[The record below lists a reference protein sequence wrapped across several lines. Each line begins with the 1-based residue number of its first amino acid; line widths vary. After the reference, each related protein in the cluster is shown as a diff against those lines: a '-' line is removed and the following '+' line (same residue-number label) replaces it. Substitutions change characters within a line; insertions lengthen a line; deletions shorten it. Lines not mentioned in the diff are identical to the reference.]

1 MFRIAPVYLTNFIC
15 VKLQNLA
22 RREIFE
28 SLENKLY
35 LFVKTFLPQKI
46 YQDLIS
52 NNELER
58 AAKITS
64 VFLKF
69 F

>member
-1 MFRIAPVYLTNFIC
+1 M
-15 VKLQNLA
+15 KLQNLA